1 MRSTFSMRRN
11 RFISGEVV
19 ATRLRRGFDNLRHW
33 CSRNTVGE
41 RGKTHD
47 VSCGTGSRVAYAGNE
62 CGAEFV
68 TFAQW
73 VGAPNVF
80 RTPYIEG
87 AFDSLTRFV
96 VAQKDANVA
105 THYAKCMSAGKMTG
119 DQLAENVRKFAS
131 RRPELHAGTVQAALV
146 SYLNSMCGKPR
157 SKSRVAE

>member
-1 MRSTFSMRRN
+1 MMY
-11 RFISGEVV
+11 
-19 ATRLRRGFDNLRHW
+19 
-33 CSRNTVGE
+33 
-41 RGKTHD
+41 
-47 VSCGTGSRVAYAGNE
+47 RVALVLGLLMLGTNAE
-62 CGAEFV
+62 AEFV

-73 VGAPNVF
+73 VGAPNVL
-80 RTPYIEG
+80 RTAYIEG

-96 VAQKDANVA
+96 GAQKDANVA
-105 THYAKCMSAGKMTG
+105 THYAKCMSAAKMTG